1 MNTVVAGVGP
11 FCSGKSTILNFI
23 QTKFSEKVNAKLVFP
38 QHDRSELKA
47 IKKKRNTA
55 LDDPSMTYEYLT
67 HIIQYSAK
75 IASSVFRDLGPRSVL
90 FLNNLQSI

>member
-1 MNTVVAGVGP
+1 MT
-11 FCSGKSTILNFI
+11 SGRGGALLLWKVYNSKLYLNKALRKS
-23 QTKFSEKVNAKLVFP
+23 ECKVSFP

-55 LDDPSMTYEYLT
+55 LEDPSMTYEYLI

-75 IASSVFRDLGPRSVL
+75 IASSVFRDLGSRSVL